1 MKPILFIIL
10 TMTILFESCRKT
22 DTGNVPII
30 KNGTYTGTFQR
41 QVSGNGIISNVT
53 IIFSSANWSGESQY
67 TKYPAL
73 CRGTY
78 KINAAQ
84 QITFENS
91 CFWTAE
97 FDWTL
102 ILSGDYKLIAD
113 GNNIEIFKDYNGVFK
128 DVYKL
133 VRQ

>member
-1 MKPILFIIL
+1 MRQLFIISALAML
-10 TMTILFESCRKT
+10 TASCKKT
-22 DTGNVPII
+22 RVDNGSII

-53 IIFSSANWSGESQY
+53 ITFTSVDWSGQSQY

-78 KINAAQ
+78 KINGTD
-84 QITFENS
+84 QITFEDS
-91 CFWTAE
+91 CPWTAE
-97 FDWTL
+97 FDWTF
-102 ILSGDYKLIAD
+102 ILSGDYKLIVN
-113 GNNIEIFKDYNGVFK
+113 GNSIQISKDYNNAFK

-133 VRQ
+133 TKQ